1 MKAHS
6 VSASAPRFVPWAAAA
21 LASLCAMGVSP
32 LASAQTLVYAY
43 SATCQGVN
51 NDCFYG
57 PTVSWSPPNGAAG
70 HSSVSHGWSYV
81 GTGDDTSYNFG
92 ASGAAQASVSGVDKW
107 SASSSASGYFNSPG
121 TFSGNGVGS
130 SGIIHVRDEF
140 TLASTPSWNGP
151 GWFRLS
157 YRITGSASV
166 NYAETSHVS
175 GQILGSAQSSI
186 TFECGSARVGGAGSS
201 PCQSAD
207 FSPPSPGSINLIG
220 HMNFTSSQS
229 VDRIVSFDMPV
240 SSDVLYAYRLQTTVG
255 SSLAMNALN
264 RTGLVQGGSAADFSH
279 TFKLVDAKLFDAGF
293 NEVSQWSV
301 TSGSGFDYS
310 HIGAVPE
317 PGIFTL
323 TALGAGLVIW
333 RSWRSVLL
341 RGRPPFEPGPQGKK
355 PGA

>member
-1 MKAHS
+1 MKPYP
-6 VSASAPRFVPWAAAA
+6 VFASAPRVVHWAAAA

-43 SATCQGVN
+43 SASCQGFLS

-57 PTVSWSPPNGAAG
+57 STASWSPPNGAAAS
-70 HSSVSHGWSYV
+70 SSVSHGWSYV

-92 ASGAAQASVSGVDKW
+92 ASAAAQASVGGVDKW

-121 TFSGNGVGS
+121 TYTGNGVRSAGV
-130 SGIIHVRDEF
+130 IHVRDEF

-175 GQILGSAQSSI
+175 GQTLGSAQSSI
-186 TFECGSARVGGAGSS
+186 SFECGSARVGGAGSS

-207 FSPPSPGSINLIG
+207 FSPSPPGSINLIG
-220 HMNFTSSQS
+220 HMNFAFSQS

-240 SSDVLYAYRLQTTVG
+240 YSDQLYAYRLQTTVG

-264 RTGLVQGGSAADFSH
+264 RTGRIQGGSSADFSH
-279 TFKLVDAKLFDAGF
+279 TFSLVDAQLFDAGF

-301 TSGSGFDYS
+301 TSASGFDYG
-310 HIGAVPE
+310 HIASVPE
-317 PGIFTL
+317 PGTTAL
-323 TALGAGLVIW
+323 VALGAVALSAC
-333 RSWRSVLL
+333 RRLSAR
-341 RGRPPFEPGPQGKK
+341 RGRILEACGRCPG
-355 PGA
+355 

>member
-1 MKAHS
+1 MKPYP
-6 VSASAPRFVPWAAAA
+6 VSASAPRVVHWAAAA
-21 LASLCAMGVSP
+21 LTSLCAMSVSP
-32 LASAQTLVYAY
+32 VASAQTLVYAY
-43 SATCQGVN
+43 SAACQGFLN
-51 NDCFYG
+51 SECFYG
-57 PTVSWSPPNGAAG
+57 PTASWSPPNGATAS
-70 HSSVSHGWSYV
+70 SSVSHGWSYV
-81 GTGDDTSYNFG
+81 GTDGDTSYNFG
-92 ASGAAQASVSGVDKW
+92 VSAAAQASVSGVNKW

-121 TFSGNGVGS
+121 TYTGNGVGG

-240 SSDVLYAYRLQTTVG
+240 YSDLLYAYRLQTTVS

-264 RTGLVQGGSAADFSH
+264 RTGLVQGGSEADFSH
-279 TFKLVDAKLFDAGF
+279 TFSLVDAKLFDAGF

-301 TSGSGFDYS
+301 TSSSGFDYGDIAS
-310 HIGAVPE
+310 VPE
-317 PGIFTL
+317 PTTSAL
-323 TALGAGLVIW
+323 VALGAGLVIW
-333 RSWRSVLL
+333 RSRRSVLL
-341 RGRPPFEPGPQGKK
+341 RG
-355 PGA
+355 